1 MTSSVTH
8 ILESFDR
15 LSEQE
20 RREALVELL
29 RRAGTTEYAPLDDD
43 TLSRIADEGF
53 LEYDRREAADAQ
65 G

>member
-8 ILESFDR
+8 LLESFDR

-20 RREALVELL
+20 RSEALVELL
-29 RRAGTTEYAPLDDD
+29 RRSETMDYGPLDDE

-53 LEYDRREAADAQ
+53 LVYDRREAADAQ
-65 G
+65 S

>member
-1 MTSSVTH
+1 MTSPVTH

-20 RREALVELL
+20 RREALVALL
-29 RRAGTTEYAPLDDD
+29 RRAGTMDYGPLDDE
-43 TLSRIADEGF
+43 TLCRIADEAF
-53 LEYDRREAADAQ
+53 LEYDRREAADAK